1 MEVGACC
8 IQVAFWKTCFG
19 TLICLLAI
27 VGSEFNVS
35 VQLGIFG
42 NWIVLGFPL
51 LKFGDVVALK

>member
-1 MEVGACC
+1 MLHPGGVLEDM
-8 IQVAFWKTCFG
+8 FWNIDMFTC
-19 TLICLLAI
+19 I